1 VVRQTEAM
9 QPAAYPPAPVISSEP
24 LKPSG
29 WWYGVAAGIAV
40 AGIVIAIV
48 VFVQTITGLIDR
60 VDDFQR
66 VTLPGS
72 GTVTLEEGDYSIYH
86 EFDGASSTEFGS
98 TVPITLLAP
107 DGTPVDLDRYDA
119 NVTYSWG
126 DHEGVAAYS
135 FTAEEAGTYTVSAET
150 QSGVVAVG
158 RGIGSGLVGGI
169 VGAFLLGIGGSVIG
183 GVIAIVVGIKRGRD
197 RRSRMTYGPQFGP
210 GPPGSGWA
218 QGGWPQATQPAWSQP
233 GVPGGPGGSPPGQ
246 YPPAQYPSP
255 QAPQPPQP
263 SGPYAPPQPP
273 PGQGPPG
280 PMEPPPG
287 LPPT

>member
-1 VVRQTEAM
+1 M

-40 AGIVIAIV
+40 AGIIIAIV

-107 DGTPVDLDRYDA
+107 DGSAVDLERYDA

-135 FTAEEAGTYTVSAET
+135 FTADEPGEYTVSAET

-218 QGGWPQATQPAWSQP
+218 QGGWPQATQPAWSQQGAP
-233 GVPGGPGGSPPGQ
+233 GAPPPGPYSPP
-246 YPPAQYPSP
+246 
-255 QAPQPPQP
+255 QPP
-263 SGPYAPPQPP
+263 SGPYSPPQPP
-273 PGQGPPG
+273 PGQYPPG
-280 PMEPPPG
+280 PMQPPPG